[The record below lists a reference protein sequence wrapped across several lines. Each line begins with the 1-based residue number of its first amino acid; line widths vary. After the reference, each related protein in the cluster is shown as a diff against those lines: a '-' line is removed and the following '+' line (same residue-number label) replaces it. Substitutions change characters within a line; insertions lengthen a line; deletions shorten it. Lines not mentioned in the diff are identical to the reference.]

1 MEQQRAS
8 GDLHQG
14 DEEFGTRTIDEKT
27 HDSTHVED
35 VKGRDVG
42 QICGLTEAEQKK
54 VIRRIDIRLLPI
66 LGIMYSISL
75 IDRTNLGLALV
86 AGMQEDLGLAVGNR
100 YTVIV
105 MVFFVAYILFEIPSN
120 LVLPKAGP
128 ANWLSF
134 LGVGFGVVLIGMGFT
149 KSWGAMAVC
158 RALLGILEAGFLPG
172 CTYLITCWYTRFEVG
187 KRLSGFWI
195 LSVLA
200 SGFSAIFA
208 YVLTLLRGKS
218 GLNGWSWIFII
229 EGAITVVVCAL
240 GWFIIIDFPTQAGKF
255 LKPAE
260 QEFVIARINQ
270 DRGDA
275 EEDHINLAKILHH
288 LKDWRLYFWAFN
300 LMASTLPGYAY
311 SYFLPIILRNGMGF
325 SSTQAQLLSAPPYVL
340 AAIVAYISGY
350 LGDRYKIRGPI
361 IAVHQA
367 LTAVG
372 MLITVYGKA
381 NGARYFGAFLGIG
394 FLQFC
399 VPGVLTFQA
408 NNITSHSKRAVSS
421 ATCLIGGGLGGII
434 ASTAFMSKE
443 SPHYTTGIWT
453 TFAISMLC
461 LSHAVSRKA
470 SQRAGFLVQC
480 KECCNAGHAQ
490 NHTLSDRPGNFP
502 QFNARPRTFPAESST
517 ESSTES
523 PPKEKYFTSDWTC
536 CAVGE
541 CSDDELCEYRVAAI
555 LCGMSTQ
562 CQEAE
567 QAIIDT
573 CNEETDGGYDGD
585 VSDNST

>member
-1 MEQQRAS
+1 MDHSEAS
-8 GDLHQG
+8 HDLRR
-14 DEEFGTRTIDEKT
+14 EESGTYGIDEKI
-27 HDSTHVED
+27 HDSAHVENI
-35 VKGRDVG
+35 KGQDVG
-42 QICGLTEAEQKK
+42 AISGLSLEEQKK
-54 VIRRIDIRLLPI
+54 IIRRIDLRLLPI

-105 MVFFVAYILFEIPSN
+105 MVFFVAYIIFEIPSN

-134 LGVGFGVVLIGMGFT
+134 LGVGFGAVLIGMGFT
-149 KSWGAMAVC
+149 KSWG
-158 RALLGILEAGFLPG
+158 
-172 CTYLITCWYTRFEVG
+172 
-187 KRLSGFWI
+187 
-195 LSVLA
+195 
-200 SGFSAIFA
+200 GFSAIFA
-208 YVLTLLRGKS
+208 YVLTLLKGKG

-229 EGAITVVVCAL
+229 EGAITVVVCAI

-260 QEFVIARINQ
+260 QEFIIARINQ

-275 EEDHINLAKILHH
+275 EEDKIDGAKILHH

-340 AAIVAYISGY
+340 AAIMAYISGW
-350 LGDRYKIRGPI
+350 LGDRYKMRGPI

-408 NNITSHSKRAVSS
+408 NNITSHSKRAVAS
-421 ATCLIGGGLGGII
+421 ATCLIGGGVGGII
-434 ASTAFMSKE
+434 ASTAFMAKE

-453 TFAISMLC
+453 TFAISM
-461 LSHAVSRKA
+461 VSILMIIIMDIHLWRCNKA
-470 SQRAGFLVQC
+470 A
-480 KECCNAGHAQ
+480 KAGHRQ
-490 NHTLSDRPGNFP
+490 NEDSEDALNTPNIYRETL
-502 QFNARPRTFPAESST
+502 
-517 ESSTES
+517 
-523 PPKEKYFTSDWTC
+523 
-536 CAVGE
+536 
-541 CSDDELCEYRVAAI
+541 
-555 LCGMSTQ
+555 
-562 CQEAE
+562 EASM
-567 QAIIDT
+567 
-573 CNEETDGGYDGD
+573 ETMFIF
-585 VSDNST
+585 

>member
-149 KSWGAMAVC
+149 KSWGAMA
-158 RALLGILEAGFLPG
+158 
-172 CTYLITCWYTRFEVG
+172 
-187 KRLSGFWI
+187 
-195 LSVLA
+195 
-200 SGFSAIFA
+200 
-208 YVLTLLRGKS
+208 S

-350 LGDRYKIRGPI
+350 LGDKYKIRGPI

-461 LSHAVSRKA
+461 LSHAVSRKV
-470 SQRAGFLVQC
+470 SQRAGFLIQC

-490 NHTLSDRPGNFP
+490 NHTLSDCPGNFP
-502 QFNARPRTFPAESST
+502 QFNARPRTFPAEFST
-517 ESSTES
+517 DSSTES

-573 CNEETDGGYDGD
+573 CNEETDGRYDGD
-585 VSDNST
+585 VGDNSN